1 MKVKN
6 QPCNIKYKPYANR
19 PRAAVP
25 VTRRNVLVSLE
36 LSDFEKL
43 KAVADASDP
52 PRPLGFTARE
62 AIKRGLR
69 SMKGAA
75 KKSKGK

>member
-1 MKVKN
+1 MNTKN
-6 QPCNIKYKPYANR
+6 QPCNPKYKPFANR
-19 PRAAVP
+19 PRASGP
-25 VTRRNVLVSLE
+25 ITRRNVLVSLE

-52 PRPLGFTARE
+52 PRPMGFTARE

-75 KKSKGK
+75 KKSKSK